1 MTYLELLRTLHDNGA
16 TTTASLLA
24 ALNDNALLAALGVA
38 DTALVDVLKHDIN
51 AERICL
57 AILIGDGQNKTEY
70 FATGTACR
78 AYCEAENAS
87 IIERDHHGDKDKWL
101 DAAYALEWV
110 PVSVNE
116 WLRYVPF
123 DGHPLH
129 GYICQQCGGFSPV
142 GVGFVTGSA
151 PAFRASHKL
160 KERDCG
166 HSARIEKTISIP
178 VVPTP
183 LDTEQLNNLLADTG
197 TAIVNKM
204 NLKALVANALV
215 AYELLRTVYPTA
227 KETNSALAAEVYSR
241 AEELRLSAQAI
252 KGGLDKEALQ

>member
-101 DAAYALEWV
+101 DAAHALEWV

-116 WLRYVPF
+116 WLRYMPATAENKTALLI
-123 DGHPLH
+123 DPL
-129 GYICQQCGGFSPV
+129 GNGDFI
-142 GVGFVTGSA
+142 
-151 PAFRASHKL
+151 
-160 KERDCG
+160 
-166 HSARIEKTISIP
+166 KTISVP
-178 VVPTP
+178 VDAHP
-183 LDTEQLNNLLADTG
+183 LDAEELNKLR
-197 TAIVNKM
+197 TAAGDVKVNKM
-204 NLKALVANALV
+204 NLNALLANALG
-215 AYELLRTVYPTA
+215 AYELLKAAYPTV
-227 KETNSALAAEVYSR
+227 KETNGALAANLYSR
-241 AEELRLSAQAI
+241 AEELHLCAQVI
-252 KGGLDKEALQ
+252 KSEVTKGAL